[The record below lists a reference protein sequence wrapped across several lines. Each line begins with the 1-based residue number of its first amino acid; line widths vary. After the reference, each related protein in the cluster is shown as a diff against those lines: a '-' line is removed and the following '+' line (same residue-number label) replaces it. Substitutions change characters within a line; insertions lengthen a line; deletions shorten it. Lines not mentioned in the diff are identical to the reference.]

1 MIMRPSLTAPLIALL
16 AACHAEKPDW
26 AQNAQPAAMPGGAC
40 AAVEKVV
47 AQIRTS
53 RGIELADNGEATL
66 PTAAWN
72 MMSADQHDQLVRTI
86 AFHAACKTGAESDA
100 QPVVVRS
107 DDGTELARRTISTR
121 LDPGELMREPSQ

>member
-1 MIMRPSLTAPLIALL
+1 MRPSISFPLLALL

-26 AQNAQPAAMPGGAC
+26 AQNGQQAAMPGAAC
-40 AAVEKVV
+40 TAVEKVV

-53 RGIELADNGEATL
+53 RGIEIADNGDATM

-86 AFHAACKTGAESDA
+86 AFHAACRSGAQSDS
-100 QPVVVRS
+100 QPVVVHS
-107 DDGTELARRTISTR
+107 DDGTELARRAISTR
-121 LDPGELMREPSQ
+121 VDPGELMREPSQ